1 MRLFLEGVPQ
11 KEICRLTGRS
21 KSAVTR
27 AVKAYKENEG
37 RIVDAPRSGRPRATD
52 EAADHLIIAA
62 AVDDPY
68 LTAQEIKEELGLNV
82 SCDTIRR
89 RLKEAGLK
97 NCVAVQKPYLT
108 DKQRRQR
115 FEFARAYE
123 HWAFDDWGQVIFT
136 DESTFSTRWDQ
147 QQRVW
152 RPVNCRYGSNRRLR
166 HNFVNM

>member
-1 MRLFLEGVPQ
+1 MPPRVPEDQRRHIVRLFLEGVPQ

-27 AVKAYKENEG
+27 AVKVYKENEG
-37 RIVDAPRSGRPRATD
+37 RIVDASRSGRPRATD

-82 SCDTIRR
+82 FCDTIRR

-97 NCVAVQKPYLT
+97 NCVAAQKPYLT
-108 DKQRRQR
+108 DKQRRQW
-115 FEFARAYE
+115 FEFARACE
-123 HWAFDDWGQVIFT
+123 HWAFDNWGQVIFT
-136 DESTFSTRWDQ
+136 DESTFSTR
-147 QQRVW
+147 
-152 RPVNCRYGSNRRLR
+152 
-166 HNFVNM
+166 